1 MNISEELMAETL
13 DEIIKRSVLRLE
25 QERVQMSSL
34 REGGEK
40 QISARTNLDRSTAV
54 LNRIKVYRSK
64 FGRYSGLNE
73 KRERREIGT
82 KAATA
87 GDRGV
92 PR

>member
-13 DEIIKRSVLRLE
+13 DEIINRSVLRLE
-25 QERVQMSSL
+25 QERVQVSIL

-40 QISARTNLDRSTAV
+40 QISARTNLDRSTAA
-54 LNRIKVYRSK
+54 LNRVKVYRSK
-64 FGRYSGLNE
+64 FSQHSGLNE

-87 GDRGV
+87 RDRGV
-92 PR
+92 PK